1 VTLETL
7 STYPKLNKMLQT
19 GVLGNTPL
27 DAMVETMAKAVEQ
40 SALLELSGDRQAL
53 RPTQPPW

>member
-1 VTLETL
+1 L
-7 STYPKLNKMLQT
+7 SSYPKLNKMLQT

-27 DAMVETMAKAVEQ
+27 DAMIGTMAKAVDQ
-40 SALLELSGDRQAL
+40 SELLELSGDKQAL